1 MVVVFILFGTERMA
15 FQGKVFTSGMKQ
27 LVVNLKEFYD
37 TERCQKNLK
46 AEWAIQQT
54 AKGLGVGE
62 ATVRRI
68 MAEYNKNEQSVPSD
82 LPIARGRP
90 EYMISNDLQPVV
102 RQYIRAQN
110 LKGQHVSIELVREH
124 LASINPEY
132 DFPTTTL
139 WRALSRWGFTY
150 GTGKRRSALKE
161 RDYVIL
167 ARRRYLR
174 QKRLNRRSDGTFER
188 PEVYLDETF
197 INRNHSNQFTW
208 YFDEDGPEVNKPAGK
223 GERLIVVNAVT
234 LDGWVSNAN
243 LVFEAKKR
251 TGDYHGQMD
260 WGNFSRWFEEQ
271 LLPNIAKHSIIIMDN
286 ASYHNATED
295 TSFPKS
301 ASAKEDLRKWLDD
314 KEIPWGQ
321 DLLKSELYA
330 LCRSYEPKPEYKID
344 KIAEAAGHSIL
355 RTPQYHPELQPIEM
369 CWGIV
374 KNYMSRHCDF
384 TLQQFRNNLP
394 LAFSQVTSETCCKLV
409 AKVAAEEDKY
419 WEEDRQIDE
428 NQSIDVNL

>member
-37 TERCQKNLK
+37 TERCQQNFK

-54 AKGLGVGE
+54 AKGLGIGE

-124 LASINPEY
+124 LAGINPEY

-174 QKRLNRRSDGTFER
+174 QKRLNRRSDGTF
-188 PEVYLDETF
+188 
-197 INRNHSNQFTW
+197 
-208 YFDEDGPEVNKPAGK
+208 
-223 GERLIVVNAVT
+223 
-234 LDGWVSNAN
+234 
-243 LVFEAKKR
+243 
-251 TGDYHGQMD
+251 
-260 WGNFSRWFEEQ
+260 
-271 LLPNIAKHSIIIMDN
+271 
-286 ASYHNATED
+286 
-295 TSFPKS
+295 
-301 ASAKEDLRKWLDD
+301 
-314 KEIPWGQ
+314 
-321 DLLKSELYA
+321 
-330 LCRSYEPKPEYKID
+330 
-344 KIAEAAGHSIL
+344 
-355 RTPQYHPELQPIEM
+355 
-369 CWGIV
+369 
-374 KNYMSRHCDF
+374 
-384 TLQQFRNNLP
+384 
-394 LAFSQVTSETCCKLV
+394 
-409 AKVAAEEDKY
+409 
-419 WEEDRQIDE
+419 
-428 NQSIDVNL
+428 